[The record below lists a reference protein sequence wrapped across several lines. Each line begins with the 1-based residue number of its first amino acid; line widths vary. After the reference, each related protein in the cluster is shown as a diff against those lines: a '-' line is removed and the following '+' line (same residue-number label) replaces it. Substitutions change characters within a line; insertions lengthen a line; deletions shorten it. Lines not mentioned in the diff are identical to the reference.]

1 MNSQRT
7 VAAPVAILSG
17 PLEAVQTPRVVV
29 FDLGKVLLD
38 FDFAIMARSLA
49 EFSRAGEAEIRELL
63 DQSPLLQRYETGLM
77 DTGSFM
83 DEVGRRIGFRGT
95 PDAFARCFGSIF
107 SPIEPMIQMQQDLR
121 RRGIQTVIFSNTSE
135 LAVRHIRSEF
145 PFFSEFDGYVYSY
158 EERAMKPCPASY
170 ESVEKRTG
178 CRLGEILYIDDRRE
192 NIDGG
197 AARGWRVIWHRE
209 SEETIALVRQHMGQK
224 GMAPAP

>member
-1 MNSQRT
+1 MNPQRT
-7 VAAPVAILSG
+7 AAAPTAFLSG
-17 PLEAVQTPRVVV
+17 SLEEVQPPRVVV

-38 FDFAIMARSLA
+38 FDFAIMARNFA
-49 EFSRAGEAEIRELL
+49 ESSRAGEAEIRELL

-77 DTGSFM
+77 DTGSFI

-95 PDAFARCFGSIF
+95 PEAFARCFGNIF
-107 SPIEPMIQMQQDLR
+107 SPIEPMIQMQQDLH

-135 LAVRHIRSEF
+135 LAVRHIRSKF
-145 PFFSEFDGYVYSY
+145 PFFSKFDGYVYSY
-158 EERAMKPCPASY
+158 EERAMKPLPASY

-178 CRLGEILYIDDRRE
+178 YRLGEILYIDDRRE

-209 SEETIALVRQHMGQK
+209 SEETIVLVRRHMGQEK
-224 GMAPAP
+224 RAPAP